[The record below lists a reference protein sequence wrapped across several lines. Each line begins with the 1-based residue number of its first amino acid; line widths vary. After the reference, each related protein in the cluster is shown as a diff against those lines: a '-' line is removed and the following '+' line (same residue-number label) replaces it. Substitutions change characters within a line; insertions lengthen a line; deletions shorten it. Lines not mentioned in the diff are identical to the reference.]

1 MNDLMTMVEEMLD
14 LQSHVHQAE
23 MDERRK
29 REDGWRS
36 SDPAYQKWSEDL
48 SQKAIEEKDKCEE

>member
-29 REDGWRS
+29 REDECLD
-36 SDPAYQKWSEDL
+36 SDPAYRKWSDDL
-48 SQKAIEEKDKCEE
+48 SQKAIEEQDKCEE